1 MVNLLI
7 AAKKGDLPLLI
18 RYYEQKINFNW
29 PDYDNRTALHFA
41 IEGGHLNVVKFLVE
55 KCQVIALK

>member
-29 PDYDNRTALHFA
+29 ADYDGRTALHFT
-41 IEGGHLNVVKFLVE
+41 IEGGHLNVVKFLIE
-55 KCQVIALK
+55 KCQVV